1 MRERERCGCLLS
13 GTSRCT
19 QLRRGMNQ
27 QHFDPFIWQNQ
38 TKAAHLVGKENS
50 TQVLEEGQF
59 QRETTGDTQPEDW
72 QGAGNI
78 SATGYN
84 RVHLC
89 LTELRSFTQS
99 VCLCRAVSE
108 GTFLQRR
115 WRGKDPRL
123 SPTCSRSTCGAN
135 LNCWANSHCLQSTST
150 CGGRSFFQCFVF
162 ALEMFLV
169 SQFNFYGRFYNLRW
183 I

>member
-1 MRERERCGCLLS
+1 MIQLTFCQTQQVAGMRERERCGCLLS
-13 GTSRCT
+13 GTSRCM

-27 QHFDPFIWQNQ
+27 QHFDPFTWQNQ
-38 TKAAHLVGKENS
+38 TKAAHLVGKENG

-78 SATGYN
+78 SGTGYN

-99 VCLCRAVSE
+99 VFAGLYQKGHSCR
-108 GTFLQRR
+108 G
-115 WRGKDPRL
+115 D
-123 SPTCSRSTCGAN
+123 
-135 LNCWANSHCLQSTST
+135 
-150 CGGRSFFQCFVF
+150 GGRRIRDYHQPAAEAPV
-162 ALEMFLV
+162 V
-169 SQFNFYGRFYNLRW
+169 Q